1 MRVQQVKLSST
12 QDLAA
17 LDELVALDPEMLLV
31 FGAVPF
37 FSDFDLHGALRT
49 RFPKALLMGCSTA
62 GEISPDGV
70 SDGQC
75 VVTAVHF
82 ERTPL
87 RLAATRADTMADSFS
102 AGERLGRDLAG
113 PELRGV
119 LLYGPGVAL
128 NGSALVEGLTCALG
142 PGVPIT
148 GGLAADAG
156 AFTQTWVLGNEGVS
170 DRAVVALGLYGDAV
184 RLGHGSFGGW
194 VPFGPARRVT
204 RAEGNVLHEL
214 DGEPALT
221 IYKRYLGDH
230 AKDLPVSG
238 LLFPFSMHDEA
249 QDGTG
254 LIRTI
259 LAVDEATGSLTLAGE
274 VAQGCF
280 LKLMQASTDRLIDGA
295 ENAAEAA
302 LAMQSGHDVTLAI
315 LVSCV
320 GRKLVMGSQ
329 VDEEVASVGEVLGP
343 RALLTGFYSN
353 GEISPLAEAG
363 NCELHNQTMT
373 ITTLYEAA

>member
-1 MRVQQVKLSST
+1 MRVQQVKLSSS

-17 LDELVALDPEMLLV
+17 LDELLGLDPAMLLV

-37 FSDFDLHGALRT
+37 FSDFDLHGALRS

-75 VVTAVHF
+75 VVTAVKF
-82 ERTPL
+82 DRTTL
-87 RLAATRADTMADSFS
+87 RLASTRADTMADSFS
-102 AGERLGRDLAG
+102 AGERLGRDLAA
-113 PELRGV
+113 PELQGV

-156 AFTQTWVLGNEGVS
+156 AFTQTWVLGNDGVS
-170 DRAVVALGLYGDAV
+170 DRAVVALGLYGEAV

-230 AKDLPVSG
+230 AKDLPASG

-259 LAVDEATGSLTLAGE
+259 LAVDEASGSLTLAGE

-302 LAMQSGHDVTLAI
+302 RAMQGGHDATLAI